1 LERRGAGGGFVACLP
16 AAEDSRLGVA
26 PPAGRDRRTAF
37 PRAAAEAAPLV
48 LVAAVGEKGA
58 DAAAPPARGVAAVE
72 PLDLAAP
79 VLAGAPLVRTVAA
92 AGLPD
97 FAAPVVGAP
106 PPVRTPAAAGRRS
119 DLAGAPLGTGATNTA
134 LGAAVSYCR
143 ATRPA
148 LEAVVSSSGVAP
160 VDREDEMATASES

>member
-1 LERRGAGGGFVACLP
+1 
-16 AAEDSRLGVA
+16 
-26 PPAGRDRRTAF
+26 
-37 PRAAAEAAPLV
+37 
-48 LVAAVGEKGA
+48 
-58 DAAAPPARGVAAVE
+58 
-72 PLDLAAP
+72 LAAP
-79 VLAGAPLVRTVAA
+79 VLAGAPLVRTVDS

-97 FAAPVVGAP
+97 LAAPVVGAP

-119 DLAGAPLGTGATNTA
+119 DLAGAPLGTGATHTA
-134 LGAAVSYCR
+134 LRAAVSYCR